1 MVVVSCLLWRESKLW
16 SDTAVELA
24 QTFAETD
31 RQP

>member
-1 MVVVSCLLWRESKLW
+1 MLVFCLLWKESKLW

-24 QTFAETD
+24 QTPAKTD